1 MTAAIALRAAS
12 GGDESAV
19 RALLR
24 AASLPDDLA
33 RSWFPRDAIVAT
45 DGAHII
51 GAAAFERAGDD
62 ALLRS
67 VVVSPAQR
75 GHGLGER
82 LTRDR
87 LDAMRRA
94 GLRGAYLLTTDAAA
108 FFERLGF
115 VAVERAGA
123 PAPLQ
128 ALGQFASLCPA
139 SARCLHLA
147 LAG

>member
-1 MTAAIALRAAS
+1 MSATVTLRAAEA
-12 GGDESAV
+12 GDESAV
-19 RALLR
+19 RTVLR
-24 AASLPDDLA
+24 AAALPEDLGA
-33 RSWFPRDAIVAT
+33 AWFPRDAIVAT
-45 DGAHII
+45 DGVRII

-62 ALLRS
+62 GLLRS
-67 VVVSPAQR
+67 VVVDAGHR
-75 GHGLGER
+75 GLGLGER

-87 LDAMRRA
+87 LDAMRQA

-115 VAVERAGA
+115 APTDRARV

-147 LAG
+147 LRR

>member
-1 MTAAIALRAAS
+1 MTATITVRAAD
-12 GGDESAV
+12 GGDDSAV

-24 AASLPDDLA
+24 AASLPEDVGPA
-33 RSWFPRDAIVAT
+33 WFPRDTVVAT
-45 DGAHII
+45 DGARII

-67 VVVSPAQR
+67 VVVAPGHR

-87 LDAMRRA
+87 LAAMRRA

-115 VAVERAGA
+115 AAVERTGV

-139 SARCLHLA
+139 SARCLHLP
-147 LAG
+147 LAR